1 MSVLSRYL
9 AWFGDQELW
18 VQFVVTTVLF
28 GVLFLSGVYTFG
40 LVPLVVIMA
49 VMLEHWYR
57 EGRDPQPDSDN

>member
-18 VQFVVTTVLF
+18 VQVVATTVMF

-40 LVPLVVIMA
+40 LVPLVIVMA
-49 VMLEHWYR
+49 VMIEHWHR
-57 EGRDPQPDSDN
+57 EGRDTQVEES